1 MNSSDRAVTGAP
13 ESSNVD
19 AVASSA
25 GAHAFRSRTPSS
37 AALEGLRVHLSLGL
51 LVDAVEEYA
60 IFSLDPTGAV
70 QTWNR
75 GAHRIKGYDEHEI
88 LGRHFSVFYPPEDQQ
103 AGSPD
108 DELAHAAT
116 HGHWSGEGWR
126 IRKDGSRFW
135 ANVVIT
141 AVFSSTGGLD
151 GFVKI
156 TRDETDR
163 RTIEEASREL
173 NLLAE
178 RERIAIELTENTVR
192 AIFSAS
198 LALDSALS
206 VNTHPE
212 VAKRVSEA
220 MTTLDRALIA
230 IRTTVTALE
239 T

>member
-1 MNSSDRAVTGAP
+1 MTTSHRAVTGTP
-13 ESSNVD
+13 ESSRVD
-19 AVASSA
+19 GGAPSP
-25 GAHAFRSRTPSS
+25 GAHSSRTPAS
-37 AALEGLRVHLSLGL
+37 AELDALGVHLSLGL
-51 LVDAVEEYA
+51 LIDAVEEYA

-88 LGRHFSVFYPPEDQQ
+88 LGRHFSIFYLPEDQQ

-108 DELAHAAT
+108 DELTHAAT
-116 HGHWSGEGWR
+116 HGHWSGQGWR

-163 RTIEEASREL
+163 RTIEETNRDL
-173 NLLAE
+173 NLIAE

-192 AIFSAS
+192 AIFTATI
-198 LALDSALS
+198 ALDSALS
-206 VNTHPE
+206 INTHPE
-212 VAKRVSEA
+212 VAKRVREA
-220 MTTLDRALIA
+220 MTTLDRTLID
-230 IRTTVTALE
+230 IRSTVTGLGI
-239 T
+239 

>member
-1 MNSSDRAVTGAP
+1 MNFSDRAVIGTP
-13 ESSNVD
+13 ESSRVQG
-19 AVASSA
+19 VASSA
-25 GAHAFRSRTPSS
+25 GAHSHLGRLPRLNSMPSGS
-37 AALEGLRVHLSLGL
+37 TLSLGL
-51 LVDAVEEYA
+51 SVDAVQEYA

-75 GAHRIKGYDEHEI
+75 GAHLIKGYDEHEI
-88 LGRHFSVFYPPEDQQ
+88 LGRHFSVFYLPEDQQ
-103 AGSPD
+103 AGRPD
-108 DELAHAAT
+108 DELTHAVT

-151 GFVKI
+151 GYVKI

-163 RTIEEASREL
+163 RTIEEANREL
-173 NLLAE
+173 NLIAE

-192 AIFSAS
+192 AIFAATF
-198 LALDSALS
+198 ALDSALS
-206 VNTHPE
+206 INTHPE
-212 VAKRVSEA
+212 VTNRVREA
-220 MTTLDRALIA
+220 MTTLDRTLID
-230 IRTTVTALE
+230 IRTTVTGLE

>member
-1 MNSSDRAVTGAP
+1 MNSPDRAATGTP
-13 ESSNVD
+13 ESSQVD
-19 AVASSA
+19 GAASSA
-25 GAHAFRSRTPSS
+25 GAHSFRTPSS
-37 AALEGLRVHLSLGL
+37 PELDALGVHPSLGP

-60 IFSLDPTGAV
+60 ILSLDPTGAV
-70 QTWNR
+70 RTWSR

-88 LGRHFSVFYPPEDQQ
+88 LGRHFSVFYLPEDQQ

-108 DELAHAAT
+108 DELLQAAT

-141 AVFSSTGGLD
+141 AVFSSTGRLD

-163 RTIEEASREL
+163 RTIEETIRHF
-173 NLLAE
+173 NLIAE
-178 RERIAIELTENTVR
+178 RERIAIELTESTVR
-192 AIFSAS
+192 AIFAATRA
-198 LALDSALS
+198 LAGALS
-206 VNTHPE
+206 INTHPE
-212 VAKRVSEA
+212 VDKRVREA
-220 MTTLDRALIA
+220 MTALDRTLID
-230 IRTTVTALE
+230 IRTTATGLE